1 MVVRIHLRVCMVI
14 VVDCRPLR
22 MKLSKKDVVQKYHI
36 PEEAI
41 ELAIKVE
48 DSLMED
54 GVPSG
59 LAARTAH
66 ARTRAGA
73 RADGNATPH
82 SRMRILADVSAY
94 SRIALQRACGGLG
107 CCGGSLLVAIPFGLS
122 FRFCLLVFLF

>member
-66 ARTRAGA
+66 ARTYST
-73 RADGNATPH
+73 RADGNATP
-82 SRMRILADVSAY
+82 
-94 SRIALQRACGGLG
+94 
-107 CCGGSLLVAIPFGLS
+107 
-122 FRFCLLVFLF
+122 